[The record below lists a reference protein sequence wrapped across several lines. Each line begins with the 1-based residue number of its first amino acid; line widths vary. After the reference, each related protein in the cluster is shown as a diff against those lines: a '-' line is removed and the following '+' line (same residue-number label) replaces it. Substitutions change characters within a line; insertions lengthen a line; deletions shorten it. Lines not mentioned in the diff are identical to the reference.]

1 MVAAESGSVAVLAE
15 KPSVARDIARVLG
28 ADSKGDGYLH
38 GNGYVVTWAI
48 GHLAALAQPHE
59 INPQWRQWNRR
70 LLPMLPEQW
79 PLVVYEKTK
88 DQFETVKQILNSP
101 KVSRVVCATDAGR
114 EGELIFRYIYD
125 AAQCAKPVSR
135 LWISSLTPE
144 AIRKGFDALRPA
156 ADYDSLADAA
166 RGRSRADWLVGMNL
180 SRAYSLAYDE
190 DLSVGRV
197 QTPTLA
203 MVVEREL
210 AVRRFVP
217 EDYLEVLA
225 TFRPTGAPQAGSYQG
240 TWFRERAAA
249 PAAPGAPGADKESL
263 PQAMRLPADG
273 EEARRI
279 AARSRTGQAAIE
291 SVEAQTQRMPPPPL
305 YDLTELQRHANRL
318 FGFSAQKT
326 LDTAQALY
334 ERHKLISYPRTDSRH
349 LSEDVARTLPRV
361 VSAIAGPYREQ
372 LAPGT
377 GERPLGRRFVD
388 DSKVTDHHA
397 IIPTTTRADKVSLSP
412 EERKIYDFVCRRLLS
427 AWHDDHIWSVTTV
440 ITAIRND
447 AMVDRYHTSG
457 SVVRQIGWKVLDLAP
472 ARAKKATPAAD
483 DGRDEQVLPPGLSKG
498 QPQDVLDAEVLKK
511 KTRAP
516 KRLTEG
522 TLLTAMETAG
532 RTLDEKELSDAM
544 KETGLGTPATRAAII
559 EVLLKR
565 EYIVRNG
572 KSLEATDKGI
582 RLIEVV
588 HPEVKSPVM
597 TGQWEAYLHRIQRG
611 TAQLVPFVK
620 GIEDYVREVVGKV
633 GQAPAGPRRSSQAKA
648 PNVTFSPRS
657 ESGRNG
663 GADPVVRAGPPGPAL
678 SATNQ
683 ALASRDSAT
692 RPVRALG
699 SLDETGWRDTT
710 ASHDAV
716 ESRKTP
722 ALSKSATKGSRA
734 EGVRPTTGA
743 APVYS
748 GGTLTELLQTAFGFP
763 SFRTSQEAVC
773 QAVIAGRDVLLVMPT
788 GAGKSLCYQLPA
800 VARGGTALVI
810 SPLIALMEDQVAKL
824 KERHFAV
831 ERIHSGR
838 DRAASRQACIDYL
851 NGALQFLFIA
861 PERLRVAGFPE
872 MLAKRKPSLIAID
885 EAHCISQWG
894 HDFRPDY
901 RMLGQ
906 YLPTLRP
913 APVIALTATA
923 TPVVQNDIAVQLG
936 LVEPARFIQGFRR
949 DNLAIEVVEVA
960 PSQRA
965 ALTLELLED
974 EARRPAIVYTPTRA
988 QATSVAAELARHFP
1002 CAAYHAG
1009 LDAPHRQRVQEEFLE
1024 GRITVMVATIAF
1036 GMGIDK
1042 PDVRTVIHT
1051 ALPGSLE
1058 AYYQEIGRAGRDGAP
1073 SRTILMHSYADRHT
1087 HDFFFQR
1094 DYPDVKV
1101 LDGIFGRLRAE
1112 PVEKAVLQHQLRMD
1126 PEVFDKALEKL
1137 WIHGGALVDFAEN
1150 VSRGHDYWREPYIA
1164 QGDQKQQQL
1173 DLMLRYAESSECR
1186 MSGLVRHFGD
1196 LADAQKACGICDF
1209 CAPGECS
1216 GQRFRPAT
1224 DEERAAALAV
1234 VEALGSNSGR
1244 STGKLHAEVCPH
1256 GEMTRDA
1263 FEEILGAMARANFL
1277 RLANA
1282 VFEKDG
1288 KTISY
1293 RKASLTPDGEA
1304 LEEIV
1309 PGDLVMKDAAQAA
1322 TKARKGKKKK
1332 AAAPAK
1338 GKRSR
1343 KPAAVATPAP
1353 PRPSSRPGI
1362 APDSRIEETLRLWR
1376 LAEAKRRGVPA
1387 FRIFSDQAL
1396 KAVAARRPA
1405 TAAELLAIPGLGIG
1419 TVEKYGAQIYR
1430 LLHG

>member
-1 MVAAESGSVAVLAE
+1 MVTAETGSVAVLAE

-28 ADSKGDGYLH
+28 AGGKGNGYLH

-48 GHLAALAQPHE
+48 CHLASLAQPHE
-59 INPQWRQWNRR
+59 INPQWRQWRR
-70 LLPMLPEQW
+70 HLLPMLPEQW

-88 DQFETVKQILNSP
+88 DQFEIVKQILNSP
-101 KVSRVVCATDAGR
+101 KISRVVCATDAGR

-125 AAQCAKPVSR
+125 AAQCHKPVSR

-166 RGRSRADWLVGMNL
+166 HGRSRADWLVGMNL

-190 DLSVGRV
+190 VLSVGRV

-217 EDYLEVLA
+217 EDYLEVAA
-225 TFRPTGAPQAGSYQG
+225 TFRPAGVPQAGTYQG
-240 TWFRERAAA
+240 TWFRQRATAA
-249 PAAPGAPGADKESL
+249 GAGGADKESL
-263 PQAMRLPADG
+263 AQAMRLPADG

-279 AARSRTGQAAIE
+279 AARARTGKAAIE
-291 SVEAQTQRMPPPPL
+291 SVEAQTQRMPPPAL

-326 LDTAQALY
+326 LDIAQALY

-361 VSAIAGPYREQ
+361 VSTIAGPYREQ

-397 IIPTTTRADKVSLSP
+397 LISTTTSADKVSLTP
-412 EERKIYDFVCRRLLS
+412 EERRIYDLICRRLLS

-440 ITAIRND
+440 ITAVRND
-447 AMVDRYHTSG
+447 ATVDRYHTSG
-457 SVVRQIGWKVLDLAP
+457 SAVQQIGWKVLDVSP
-472 ARAKKATPAAD
+472 AKAKKAGPAAD
-483 DGRDEQVLPPGLSKG
+483 DGRGEQELPPGLSQG

-532 RTLDEKELSDAM
+532 KTLDEKELSDAM
-544 KETGLGTPATRAAII
+544 KETGLGTPATRASII

-565 EYIVRNG
+565 EYIVRDG

-588 HPEVKSPVM
+588 HPEVKSPIM

-611 TAQLVPFVK
+611 TAQLAPFVK

-633 GQAPAGPRRSSQAKA
+633 GDPSRGASQ
-648 PNVTFSPRS
+648 PSRDR
-657 ESGRNG
+657 EG
-663 GADPVVRAGPPGPAL
+663 AL
-678 SATNQ
+678 S
-683 ALASRDSAT
+683 SPGKSAT
-692 RPVRALG
+692 R
-699 SLDETGWRDTT
+699 
-710 ASHDAV
+710 
-716 ESRKTP
+716 
-722 ALSKSATKGSRA
+722 GSRA
-734 EGVRPTTGA
+734 DEGVRPTTVDSQPPAPALGSLDGTGWRNGAESRAPARPRAQAAVPLLGEREVRHAAAGLSAPHPASA
-743 APVYS
+743 APVYA

-763 SFRTSQEAVC
+763 SFRTSQETVC

-824 KERHFAV
+824 KERNFAV

-851 NGALQFLFIA
+851 NGKLQFLFIA

-923 TPVVQNDIAVQLG
+923 TPVVQNDIAAQLD
-936 LVEPARFIQGFRR
+936 LAQPALFIQGFRR

-960 PSQRA
+960 PSGRA
-965 ALTLELLED
+965 ALTLELLLE

-988 QATSVAAELARHFP
+988 QATSVAGGLARHFP

-1009 LDAPHRQRVQEEFLE
+1009 LDAQHRKRVQEEFLE
-1024 GRITVMVATIAF
+1024 GGIQVMVATIAF

-1073 SRTILMHSYADRHT
+1073 SRTILMHSYADRRT
-1087 HDFFFQR
+1087 HDFFFER

-1101 LDGIFGRLRAE
+1101 LDGIFARLRAE
-1112 PVEKAVLQHQLRMD
+1112 PVEKAALQHQVRMD
-1126 PEVFDKALEKL
+1126 PDAFDKALEKL

-1150 VSRGHDYWREPYIA
+1150 VSRGHDHWREPYIA
-1164 QGDQKQQQL
+1164 QGDQKKQQL

-1186 MSGLVRHFGD
+1186 MAALVRHFGD
-1196 LADAQKACGICDF
+1196 LADSRKACGICDF
-1209 CAPGECS
+1209 CAPAECS

-1224 DEERAAALAV
+1224 DAERAAALSV
-1234 VEALGSNSGR
+1234 LDALRSGGAR
-1244 STGKLHAEVCPH
+1244 STGRLHAEVCPH

-1277 RLANA
+1277 RLAEA

-1288 KTISY
+1288 RSIPY

-1309 PGDLVMKDAAQAA
+1309 PGDLLMKDAAQAA
-1322 TKARKGKKKK
+1322 SKARKGRKKKA

-1338 GKRSR
+1338 GKRPR
-1343 KPAAVATPAP
+1343 KPAAVPTPEP
-1353 PRPSSRPGI
+1353 PRPADRPKL
-1362 APDSRIEETLRLWR
+1362 APDSKVEDALRQWR

-1387 FRIFSDQAL
+1387 FRIFSDQTL

-1419 TVEKYGAQIYR
+1419 TVEKYGAQLYR
-1430 LLHG
+1430 LLHGAS